1 MTEFH
6 IKKKKNL
13 NLFKKNNLD
22 IKKLPNIL
30 RFINYLIIWS
40 LLIVILILKV
50 NKKKFW
56 WIEQF
61 NKISIKFKNHL
72 ISDFKITCLFLNLRT
87 KIIASRA

>member
-13 NLFKKNNLD
+13 NLFKKNNLG

-50 NKKKFW
+50 NKKKF
-56 WIEQF
+56 
-61 NKISIKFKNHL
+61 
-72 ISDFKITCLFLNLRT
+72 
-87 KIIASRA
+87 